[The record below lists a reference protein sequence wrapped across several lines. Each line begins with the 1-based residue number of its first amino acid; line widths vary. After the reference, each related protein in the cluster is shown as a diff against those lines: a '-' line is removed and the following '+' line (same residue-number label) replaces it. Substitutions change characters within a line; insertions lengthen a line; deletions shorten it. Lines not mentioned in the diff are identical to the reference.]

1 MGCLYFILAG
11 VMALFGVL
19 GYLYGATAAILTLV
33 FVGIGLFIV
42 SRFGTTLINIINK
55 FWQLFLSGGVQAFV
69 SGGDLAQ
76 VRAKMATIPP
86 LIPSDAA
93 GAFLLLLLVV
103 LIVLAIL
110 LGRFPRFRR
119 PPSLGGLLIG
129 LLNGYLVGGYLLALM
144 FPSFASSIWLPFG
157 LASTISATA
166 PPLGSGNPW
175 DQFVATVLNASARS
189 LALIVGFIVAV
200 IILVALL
207 NTVGR
212 GRSRRTGGGAGG
224 GTGGGGGGGGR

>member
-1 MGCLYFILAG
+1 MIGCLYFILAG

-19 GYLYGATAAILTLV
+19 GYLYGTTAAILT
-33 FVGIGLFIV
+33 FVMVAIGLFVV
-42 SRFGTTLINIINK
+42 SRFGTTIINIINK
-55 FWQLFLSGGVQAFV
+55 VWQLFLSGGLQAFL
-69 SGGDLAQ
+69 SGGDLSQ
-76 VRAKMATIPP
+76 VRAKMNTIPP

-110 LGRFPRFRR
+110 LGRHRRFRR
-119 PPSLGGLLIG
+119 PPSLGGLLLG

-144 FPSFASSIWLPFG
+144 FPSLASSIWLPFG
-157 LASTISATA
+157 LASTISANA

-175 DQFVATVLNASARS
+175 DQFVATVLNASTRS

-207 NTVGR
+207 NTLGR
-212 GRSRRTGGGAGG
+212 GRAGR
-224 GTGGGGGGGGR
+224 TGGGGGGGGNGGR